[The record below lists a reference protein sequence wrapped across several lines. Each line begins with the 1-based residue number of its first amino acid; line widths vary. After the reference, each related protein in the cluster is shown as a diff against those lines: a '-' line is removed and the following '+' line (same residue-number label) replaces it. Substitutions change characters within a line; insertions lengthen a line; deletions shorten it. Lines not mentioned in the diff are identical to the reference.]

1 MSQRKMLDG
10 EYGSTQ
16 GAVLAG
22 QTTSA
27 RLAKKKKT
35 MWWEFEQLG
44 VNSANQTFNYTPSN
58 ATNPTPGGASELFI
72 ETTGFACGHST
83 SDAAENPCLQFLPHY
98 QRLYACQANFGGNLA
113 TLEACGHVFEAQDT
127 AWQLIPGDTMEQKL
141 LNEAFING
149 VGSTVL
155 GPFECIGS
163 PGECW
168 DALASGAGESYYEAG
183 GGVGGVANA
192 AIDLSAAGTIDDL
205 GDTAQMCRRF
215 IAFGDIGFGMA
226 CYGGVGQGAG
236 IAFMTVSTTAVGS
249 SMLEDL
255 PGRAS
260 VGESTADAAG
270 QSPPLVIEDGQFGA
284 KVGTHARDFGLNPA
298 DPTARAQIRSMIAG
312 IHRNFDELKQGPW
325 NPKGG
330 GGTDY
335 LFYRQGADVV
345 VTQSNGSFV
354 TILKGGEMNGWFQG
368 ATRIG

>member
-1 MSQRKMLDG
+1 
-10 EYGSTQ
+10 
-16 GAVLAG
+16 
-22 QTTSA
+22 
-27 RLAKKKKT
+27 
-35 MWWEFEQLG
+35 
-44 VNSANQTFNYTPSN
+44 
-58 ATNPTPGGASELFI
+58 
-72 ETTGFACGHST
+72 
-83 SDAAENPCLQFLPHY
+83 
-98 QRLYACQANFGGNLA
+98 
-113 TLEACGHVFEAQDT
+113 
-127 AWQLIPGDTMEQKL
+127 
-141 LNEAFING
+141 
-149 VGSTVL
+149 
-155 GPFECIGS
+155 
-163 PGECW
+163 
-168 DALASGAGESYYEAG
+168 
-183 GGVGGVANA
+183 
-192 AIDLSAAGTIDDL
+192 
-205 GDTAQMCRRF
+205 
-215 IAFGDIGFGMA
+215 
-226 CYGGVGQGAG
+226 
-236 IAFMTVSTTAVGS
+236 MTVSTTAVGS